1 MNRCLLA
8 LFVLL
13 FAALAVSAAPVDVN
27 VFETRVTKPKAV
39 TKAKAVAKPPIAAK
53 SKAITKSKT
62 VVKPKAV
69 TKPKVAAQP
78 PMVAKPKV
86 AAIPTTPKAAT
97 KSKGSPK
104 PATGA
109 KKPATSCPVP
119 ARKPA
124 TRRFLEYVGL
134 RTRSDPGDCLPS
146 FDPSPPSSP
155 IDEERAK
162 EKEEKAAR
170 KKADQAAKAQQKADK
185 DAAAEASEAAA
196 EAAKRPVGVVT
207 NLPTKNVRC
216 VNRQGGLTEIP
227 VESILEAV
235 GLAQAG
241 PLVVGDKFPHAFT
254 NVKKGTTQEEV
265 NVPAACK
272 APRTLEEHAVG
283 VDMST
288 FKNEP
293 AVLKTSDFNQ
303 FRVLIMT
310 PDATGATIF
319 CGVMTHGLS
328 EVGAFDNA
336 LCAEV

>member
-1 MNRCLLA
+1 MFGR
-8 LFVLL
+8 
-13 FAALAVSAAPVDVN
+13 
-27 VFETRVTKPKAV
+27 
-39 TKAKAVAKPPIAAK
+39 PIN
-53 SKAITKSKT
+53 
-62 VVKPKAV
+62 
-69 TKPKVAAQP
+69 
-78 PMVAKPKV
+78 
-86 AAIPTTPKAAT
+86 
-97 KSKGSPK
+97 
-104 PATGA
+104 
-109 KKPATSCPVP
+109 
-119 ARKPA
+119 
-124 TRRFLEYVGL
+124 
-134 RTRSDPGDCLPS
+134 
-146 FDPSPPSSP
+146 
-155 IDEERAK
+155 EERAK

-196 EAAKRPVGVVT
+196 EAAKR
-207 NLPTKNVRC
+207 
-216 VNRQGGLTEIP
+216 GGLTEIP

-241 PLVVGDKFPHAFT
+241 PLMVGDKFPHAFT
-254 NVKKGTTQEEV
+254 NVKKKEV

-303 FRVLIMT
+303 FRVLITT